1 MSKDILVEVWLT
13 EGESASKASAQVTLT
28 TELGELTLCRLKV
41 VHQDGKDPWVA
52 YPTIDY
58 KDRETG
64 DYRHLDTIK
73 PGVRLKKAI
82 SVAVLIKY
90 AELGVESR

>member
-1 MSKDILVEVWLT
+1 MTNEMLIEVWPVDSDT
-13 EGESASKASAQVTLT
+13 AKASAQVTLMT
-28 TELGELTLCRLKV
+28 DCGELTLCRLKV
-41 VHQDGKDPWVA
+41 VHQDGKNPWVA

-64 DYRHLDTIK
+64 AYRHLETVK

-82 SVAVLIKY
+82 SEAVLAKY
-90 AELGVESR
+90 AELGVESK

>member
-1 MSKDILVEVWLT
+1 MRYSRALT
-13 EGESASKASAQVTLT
+13 RRRVFSSSSAKASAQVTLT
-28 TELGELTLCRLKV
+28 TDYGELTLCRLKI

-58 KDRETG
+58 KDRESG
-64 DYRHLDTIK
+64 DYRHLETVK

-82 SVAVLIKY
+82 SEAVLTKY
-90 AELGVESR
+90 AELGVESK